1 MQAFKRS
8 IVAGILFCGAAAALP
23 AMAQQPAQASAPAV
37 LTHAA
42 DVVSVDAILAALYD
56 TISGPAGGPRDWVR
70 LRSLFAPDARLMAV
84 GPAPDGGYGA
94 RSMTVEDYIARVGPV
109 FAKTGFYEK
118 EAARTSDAYGQIV
131 QVFSTYES
139 RHAPGDA
146 KPFQRGINSIQL
158 FSDGKRW
165 WIVNLVWR
173 AEDDKLPLPERYL
186 HTH

>member
-1 MQAFKRS
+1 MRAICLITS
-8 IVAGILFCGAAAALP
+8 LILLGGP
-23 AMAQQPAQASAPAV
+23 AYAQEAPLATAPAQIAQ
-37 LTHAA
+37 AA

-56 TISGPAGGPRDWVR
+56 TISGPAGGARDWTR
-70 LRSLFAPDARLMAV
+70 LRSLFAPTARLMAV

-94 RSMTVEDYIARVGPV
+94 RSMAVEDYIARVSPV

-118 EAARTSDAYGQIV
+118 EAARATDAFGQIV
-131 QVFSTYES
+131 HVFSTYES

-158 FSDGKRW
+158 FNDGKRW

-186 HTH
+186 HSRP